1 MFNTVPDPL
10 RIQSNFNQFYAALG
24 AAGTIMGIAVAAV
37 LFMGGGAQELLALFA
52 FLGSFWLLLILVTG
66 WNDRRKVR
74 RERADARALFEGSA
88 WAQWRWSPE
97 EWKGEAANRRAE
109 YERMIRFQRF
119 APVIGAVA
127 SLIIGG
133 CALLPAA
140 LGGEQMEERAR
151 VFIIALAVF
160 FTVLSF
166 LLSVVGAG
174 RERRKWQRRLERSE
188 QVVAPRVVFGPYGF
202 YHEVDGHTSLR
213 DLGNVTLTKKG
224 HTLTFYTKHGMG
236 RGLFSST
243 YLHPI
248 PVTVPEAHVEDG
260 AALVKRYV
268 TEHKL
273 KG

>member
-1 MFNTVPDPL
+1 MFNTAPEPI
-10 RIQSNFNQFYAALG
+10 RIQSNFHQFYAAMG
-24 AAGTIMGIAVAAV
+24 AAGTIMGIAVAGV

-52 FLGSFWLLLILVTG
+52 FLGSFWLLLILITG

-74 RERADARALFEGSA
+74 RERADAQSLFEGAGWS
-88 WAQWRWSPE
+88 QWRWSPE
-97 EWKGEAANRRAE
+97 GWKEEVAKRRSE
-109 YERMIRFQRF
+109 YERTMRFQRF
-119 APVIGAVA
+119 VPVIGAVA

-133 CALLPAA
+133 CALLPVVI
-140 LGGEQMEERAR
+140 GGEQIEPRAR
-151 VFIIALAVF
+151 VFIIVLAVF

-188 QVVAPRVVFGPYGF
+188 QAMAPWICFGPYGF

-213 DLGNVTLTKKG
+213 DLGDVRLTQKG
-224 HTLTFYTKHGMG
+224 RLLTFYTKHNLG
-236 RGLFSST
+236 RASSGS

-248 PVTVPEAHVEDG
+248 PLPVPEAHVED
-260 AALVKRYV
+260 APPLVRRYR
-268 TEHKL
+268 EERKL

>member
-1 MFNTVPDPL
+1 MFNSAPEPL
-10 RIQSNFNQFYAALG
+10 RIQANFNPFYAALG
-24 AAGTIMGIAVAAV
+24 AAGTIMGIAVAGV

-66 WNDRRKVR
+66 WNDRRKIR
-74 RERADARALFEGSA
+74 RERADAQALFEGSA

-97 EWKGEAANRRAE
+97 EWKGEVASRRAE

-119 APVIGAVA
+119 MPVIGAVA

-133 CALLPAA
+133 CTLLPLI
-140 LGGEQMEERAR
+140 LGGEQIEARAR
-151 VFIIALAVF
+151 TFIIVLAAF

-188 QVVAPRVVFGPYGF
+188 QAVAPWLVFGPFGC
-202 YHEVDGHTSLR
+202 YHEVDGHTGLR

-224 HTLTFYTKHGMG
+224 RVLTFYTKHNLG
-236 RGLFSST
+236 RASSGN

-248 PVTVPEAHVEDG
+248 PLPVPEAHVED
-260 AALVKRYV
+260 APALVKRYR
-268 TEHKL
+268 EERKL
-273 KG
+273 KNG